1 MKNFTLPYTGKTKAT
16 DILKILFI
24 TLFIGSIFY
33 FLKSAYFDNSFQEGF
48 SGPDNIVKHGYIPDA
63 RVNDIIEVR
72 LPNSDMGLGSKRERL
87 GRRDIIIYNTR
98 TRKSYKVRGKAVK
111 GEAGHY
117 NRLML
122 PIPHG
127 LYAKFDADHLNKAHQ
142 WGHGLKH
149 HPKGKGW
156 AYLPHNAGN
165 QNDFRFNL
173 RSGRNQMFIERV
185 AAPGGASSR
194 NWNGEKDGSGRIYP
208 KFSAGWQNKYN
219 FRYQIRRLNPE
230 PPKPPDPKIKKLET
244 ERDGYQR
251 QRDSANKKL
260 GIIYGDISRVPPGFD
275 KLKNI
280 PALEK
285 QITDL
290 ENKRDKIK
298 KKKDEYINLYD
309 KAQKRINNPIDGD
322 PRGLLAQIAQLK
334 GTGAAAKSQYEK
346 NKAAAEA
353 RRLAELKA
361 KEEEKKAAAEASKI
375 RLAEEALETESAL
388 EQARKAKAQ
397 AEAERREY
405 MNLRRRLE
413 ARIKQLNSQQGQ
425 SNEELYAAL
434 AKINE
439 LKQEELELRANM
451 KERINRERANAVANE
466 RSIMEKTYERRINNR
481 VRRFIRRF
489 NLEEERKRQETVKK
503 QRDKTQELL
512 GLRRQYLRQYTMD
525 IHNKEKLEKEENMLK
540 QVRTSQDTI
549 QTMNKRDT
557 PEDGV
562 EPSTTGYSSSQP
574 QILNGSVG
582 NQQNVGVS
590 RIGENRRKQF
600 GVHQSNVYLTVPKDS
615 ENKDD
620 VEVGRKTIGGNIIPS
635 LD

>member
-48 SGPDNIVKHGYIPDA
+48 SGPDNIVKYGYIPDA

-72 LPNSDMGLGSKRERL
+72 LPNSSMTSAS
-87 GRRDIIIYNTR
+87 RRNNIEKKNITIYNTR
-98 TRKSYKVRGKAVK
+98 SRKSYTVKGKAVK

-117 NRLML
+117 NRLEF

-127 LYAKFDADHLNKAHQ
+127 LYAKFDADNLNKAHQ

-156 AYLPHNAGN
+156 AYLPTNAGN

-173 RSGRNQMFIERV
+173 RSGRNNMFVERV
-185 AAPGGASSR
+185 AAPGAASSR
-194 NWNGEKDGSGRIYP
+194 GWNGDKDGSGRIYP
-208 KFSAGWQNKYN
+208 KFSAGWENRYN
-219 FRYQIRRLNPE
+219 FRYQIKRLN
-230 PPKPPDPKIKKLET
+230 PKPPDPRIKKLET
-244 ERDGYQR
+244 ERDDAKR
-251 QRDSANKKL
+251 ALASSNKKL
-260 GIIYGDISRVPPGFD
+260 GIIYKPKAVPPGFD

-285 QITDL
+285 QITEL

-298 KKKDEYINLYD
+298 KKRDEYINLYD

-334 GTGAAAKSQYEK
+334 GSGAAAKSQYEK

-353 RRLAELKA
+353 RRLADLKA
-361 KEEEKKAAAEASKI
+361 KEEEKKAAAEAAKI

-397 AEAERREY
+397 AESERREY
-405 MNLRRRLE
+405 LILRKRLE
-413 ARIKQLNSQQGQ
+413 ARINQLNAQQGK

-439 LKQEELELRANM
+439 LKQKELELRANM
-451 KERINRERANAVANE
+451 KERINRERANAVATE
-466 RSIMEKTYERRINNR
+466 RSLMEKTYERRLGNR
-481 VRRFIRRF
+481 IRRFIRRF

-540 QVRTSQDTI
+540 QVQTSQDAI

-562 EPSTTGYSSSQP
+562 EPSITGYSSSQP

-582 NQQNVGVS
+582 NQQRVGVS

-615 ENKDD
+615 KNKDD
-620 VEVGRKTIGGNIIPS
+620 VQVGRKTIGGNIIPS

>member
-1 MKNFTLPYTGKTKAT
+1 MKNIVSRVIEEIQKG
-16 DILKILFI
+16 DILTSL
-24 TLFIGSIFY
+24 TLFILLVCIFY
-33 FLKSAYFDNSFQEGF
+33 FYNVYFGKVVEGFQYGPWQTIKIGSSSKKTKSVALSKEFMVFDNKPQNKQQSNWKDRF
-48 SGPDNIVKHGYIPDA
+48 STRVVGKTLYVTRIDHNSWGQPLKLRGRVDNLA
-63 RVNDIIEVR
+63 RIR
-72 LPNSDMGLGSKRERL
+72 AAAK
-87 GRRDIIIYNTR
+87 
-98 TRKSYKVRGKAVK
+98 KRGKPKANCSAAEK
-111 GEAGHY
+111 KAKDAEA
-117 NRLML
+117 
-122 PIPHG
+122 
-127 LYAKFDADHLNKAHQ
+127 
-142 WGHGLKH
+142 
-149 HPKGKGW
+149 
-156 AYLPHNAGN
+156 
-165 QNDFRFNL
+165 
-173 RSGRNQMFIERV
+173 
-185 AAPGGASSR
+185 
-194 NWNGEKDGSGRIYP
+194 
-208 KFSAGWQNKYN
+208 
-219 FRYQIRRLNPE
+219 
-230 PPKPPDPKIKKLET
+230 
-244 ERDGYQR
+244 

-260 GIIYGDISRVPPGFD
+260 GIIYGDITRVPPGYD

-285 QITDL
+285 QITEL

-298 KKKDEYINLYD
+298 KKRDEYINLYD

-334 GTGAAAKSQYEK
+334 GSGAAAKSQYEK

-353 RRLAELKA
+353 RRLADLKA
-361 KEEEKKAAAEASKI
+361 KEEEKKAAAEAAKI

-397 AEAERREY
+397 AESERREY
-405 MNLRRRLE
+405 LILRKRLE
-413 ARIKQLNSQQGQ
+413 ARINQLNAQQGK

-439 LKQEELELRANM
+439 LKRQEIEQRANM
-451 KERINRERANAVANE
+451 KERIIRERANAVATE
-466 RSIMEKTYERRINNR
+466 RSLMKKTYERRLMNR
-481 VRRFIRRF
+481 IRRFIRRF
-489 NLEEERKRQETVKK
+489 NLEEERKRQEKVKK
-503 QRDKTQELL
+503 QREKTQELL

-540 QVRTSQDTI
+540 QVQTSQDAI

-562 EPSTTGYSSSQP
+562 EPSITGYSSSQP

-582 NQQNVGVS
+582 NQQRVGVS

-615 ENKDD
+615 KNKDD
-620 VEVGRKTIGGNIIPS
+620 VQVGRKTIGGNIIPS